1 MAENIETKVLSVDV
15 GGAITNIKEYKKHI
29 EELKGT
35 LLGLEKGT
43 EEYNKVQVQ
52 LREEQDKLKE
62 ALKDAGGLKE
72 YKEYIENLKGDLLN
86 VTKGTDEW
94 IKKSTELTEAQ
105 NVLNDLLKDS
115 GGLKEYKQYVD
126 NLKGSLLNLDKT
138 SEEYKQKSIELTEAQ
153 EHLNEVMAIGKN
165 NGEFLEGSYNYLSK
179 QMSDLKKEWKATGDE
194 AERAR
199 LGEQINSINNQ
210 LKDMDAS
217 VGVFSRNV
225 GNYSQAYE
233 EAFKT
238 VIGSLDDVDG
248 LLGEVA
254 GNVNSLFPLIK
265 QTTAAATAGLKG
277 IKKAIATTGIG
288 LLIVAVGEL
297 AAHFDD
303 VRRAVGVTDDKFQ
316 EFKSTVT
323 GVLKTIVAG
332 VAGVGNSILQF
343 LITPIKTFVE
353 VVKGAGTL
361 IKDVFTGKF
370 KKIKE
375 DAVSAGNAVTNAL
388 NNGIQFKANFN
399 KGKEFA
405 DNLIQNI
412 QDEVKAKQ
420 KSDSGK
426 VEVDINPILNRLEEF
441 GLGDID
447 MLKLQADRR
456 KEALTKQYQEE
467 KALLEKNHIDTS
479 TLTAEYTQN
488 MLKADDEYNAA
499 VLQKMQDADAEQIN
513 QLLATSLEEEEI
525 LQGLFDDE
533 TMMQEARNI
542 IAAALDEKR
551 KEQEKKDLEERKK
564 NIESFVSSTSDII
577 GMVADAWESSI
588 KSQVESG
595 KISEEEGKKQFERV
609 KALETAVAIINTLAA
624 GIEAFKGITKASGGW
639 ALAAAIAQMV
649 ATVGVGM
656 AQVAKIQSTQLGT
669 KSTQVTSVTTPN
681 LGSIVNEYQPQ
692 YVSNITNNTELDN
705 LANALQ
711 KNPIKAYVVESD
723 ITNAQGLTRQRE
735 DETSW

>member
-35 LLGLEKGT
+35 LLGLQKGT
-43 EEYNKVQVQ
+43 DEYNKVQVR

-86 VTKGTDEW
+86 ISKGTDEW

-105 NVLNDLLKDS
+105 NTLNDFLRDS
-115 GGLKEYKQYVD
+115 GGFKEYKQYVD

-138 SEEYKQKSIELTEAQ
+138 SEEYKQKSIELAEAQ

-179 QMSDLKKEWKATGDE
+179 QMSDLKKEWKATGDA

-332 VAGVGNSILQF
+332 VVGVGNSILQF
-343 LITPIKTFVE
+343 LITPIKTFIE

-361 IKDVFTGKF
+361 IKDVFTGNF

-388 NNGIQFKANFN
+388 NSGIKFKANFN

-405 DNLIQNI
+405 DNLIQDI
-412 QDEVKAKQ
+412 QDNLN
-420 KSDSGK
+420 KSDK
-426 VEVDINPILNRLEEF
+426 NPVTVTVQPKLKEVDTSNLNSGEDIN
-441 GLGDID
+441 
-447 MLKLQADRR
+447 LKLR
-456 KEALTKQYQEE
+456 QEE
-467 KALLEKNHIDTS
+467 EKQALKDQEKLNKEYIDIEKDLYS
-479 TLTAEYTQN
+479 ELNSNLDQ
-488 MLKADDEYNAA
+488 YN
-499 VLQKMQDADAEQIN
+499 KDYFEKFKEQ
-513 QLLATSLEEEEI
+513 QEEE
-525 LQGLFDDE
+525 
-533 TMMQEARNI
+533 ARV
-542 IAAALDEKR
+542 
-551 KEQEKKDLEERKK
+551 LEERRN
-564 NIESFVSSTSDII
+564 NIKSFVSSTSDII

-588 KSQVESG
+588 KSQIETG
-595 KISEEEGKKQFERV
+595 KISEEEGKKQFEQV

-624 GIEAFKGITKASGGW
+624 GVEAFKGITKASGGW

-649 ATVGVGM
+649 ATIGVGM

-681 LGSIVNEYQPQ
+681 LGSIINEYQPQ

>member
-15 GGAITNIKEYKKHI
+15 GGAITNIKEYKQHI
-29 EELKGT
+29 DSLKGT

-43 EEYNKVQVQ
+43 EQYNAV
-52 LREEQDKLKE
+52 
-62 ALKDAGGLKE
+62 A
-72 YKEYIENLKGDLLN
+72 
-86 VTKGTDEW
+86 
-94 IKKSTELTEAQ
+94 TEL
-105 NVLNDLLKDS
+105 V
-115 GGLKEYKQYVD
+115 KEQ
-126 NLKGSLLNLDKT
+126 
-138 SEEYKQKSIELTEAQ
+138 QKLTE
-153 EHLNEVMAIGKN
+153 VMDVAKGK
-165 NGEFLEGSYNYLSK
+165 GEAVEGSYDNLSK
-179 QMSDLKKEWKATGDE
+179 TMSELKKQFKATGDE
-194 AERAR
+194 AERAN
-199 LGEQINSINNQ
+199 LALKINDINNQ

-303 VRRAVGVTDDKFQ
+303 VRRAVGVTDEKFQ

-332 VAGVGNSILQF
+332 VVGVGNSILQF
-343 LITPIKTFVE
+343 LITPIKTFIE

-361 IKDVFTGKF
+361 IKDVFTGNF

-388 NNGIQFKANFN
+388 NSGIKFKANFN

-405 DNLIQNI
+405 DNLIQDI
-412 QDEVKAKQ
+412 QDNLN
-420 KSDSGK
+420 KSDK
-426 VEVDINPILNRLEEF
+426 NPVTVTVQPKLKEVDTSNLNSGE
-441 GLGDID
+441 DVN
-447 MLKLQADRR
+447 LKLR
-456 KEALTKQYQEE
+456 QEE
-467 KALLEKNHIDTS
+467 EKQALKDQERLNKEYIDIEKDLYSELNSNLD
-479 TLTAEYTQN
+479 Q
-488 MLKADDEYNAA
+488 YN
-499 VLQKMQDADAEQIN
+499 KDYFEKFKEQ
-513 QLLATSLEEEEI
+513 QEEE
-525 LQGLFDDE
+525 
-533 TMMQEARNI
+533 ARV
-542 IAAALDEKR
+542 
-551 KEQEKKDLEERKK
+551 LEERRN
-564 NIESFVSSTSDII
+564 NIKSFVSSTSDII

-588 KSQVESG
+588 KSQIETG
-595 KISEEEGKKQFERV
+595 KISEEEGKKQFEQV

-624 GIEAFKGITKASGGW
+624 GVEAFKGITKASGGW

-649 ATVGVGM
+649 ATIGVGM
-656 AQVAKIQSTQLGT
+656 AQVAKIQSTQLGP

>member
-15 GGAITNIKEYKKHI
+15 GGAITNIKEYKQHI
-29 EELKGT
+29 DGLKGT

-43 EEYNKVQVQ
+43 EEYNAVAKQ
-52 LREEQDKLKE
+52 LVKEQQK
-62 ALKDAGGLKE
+62 
-72 YKEYIENLKGDLLN
+72 
-86 VTKGTDEW
+86 
-94 IKKSTELTEAQ
+94 LTEVMDVA
-105 NVLNDLLKDS
+105 
-115 GGLKEYKQYVD
+115 
-126 NLKGSLLNLDKT
+126 KGKG
-138 SEEYKQKSIELTEAQ
+138 EA
-153 EHLNEVMAIGKN
+153 V
-165 NGEFLEGSYNYLSK
+165 EGSYDNLSK
-179 QMSDLKKEWKATGDE
+179 TMSELKKQFKATGDE
-194 AERAR
+194 AERTNLA
-199 LGEQINSINNQ
+199 LKINDINNQ

-238 VIGSLDDVDG
+238 VIGSLDNVDG

-303 VRRAVGVTDDKFQ
+303 VRKAVGITDEKFQ

-332 VAGVGNSILQF
+332 VVGVGNSILQF
-343 LITPIKTFVE
+343 LITPIKTFIE

-361 IKDVFTGKF
+361 IKDVFTGNF

-375 DAVSAGNAVTNAL
+375 DAVSAGKAVTNAL
-388 NNGIQFKANFN
+388 NNGVKFKANFN

-412 QDEVKAKQ
+412 QDNLN
-420 KSDSGK
+420 KSDK
-426 VEVDINPILNRLEEF
+426 NPVTVTVQPKLKEVDTSNLNYGE
-441 GLGDID
+441 DVN
-447 MLKLQADRR
+447 LKLRQKEEEQALKDQEKLN
-456 KEALTKQYQEE
+456 KEYLDIEKDLYSELNANLDQYNKDYFKKFKEQQEE
-467 KALLEKNHIDTS
+467 
-479 TLTAEYTQN
+479 
-488 MLKADDEYNAA
+488 
-499 VLQKMQDADAEQIN
+499 
-513 QLLATSLEEEEI
+513 
-525 LQGLFDDE
+525 
-533 TMMQEARNI
+533 EARV
-542 IAAALDEKR
+542 
-551 KEQEKKDLEERKK
+551 LEERRN
-564 NIESFVSSTSDII
+564 NIKSFVSSTSDII

-588 KSQVESG
+588 KSQVEAG
-595 KISEEEGKKQFERV
+595 KLSEEEGKKQFEQV

-624 GIEAFKGITKASGGW
+624 GVEAFKGITKASGGW

-649 ATVGVGM
+649 ATIGVGM

-669 KSTQVTSVTTPN
+669 KSTQITSVTTPN
-681 LGSIVNEYQPQ
+681 LGSIINEYQPQ

-723 ITNAQGLTRQRE
+723 ISNAQGLTKQRE

>member
-43 EEYNKVQVQ
+43 EQYNKVQVQ

-86 VTKGTDEW
+86 VSKGTDEW

-105 NVLNDLLKDS
+105 NILNDLLKDS
-115 GGLKEYKQYVD
+115 GGFKEYKQYVD

-179 QMSDLKKEWKATGDE
+179 QMSDLKKEWKATGDA

-225 GNYSQAYE
+225 GNYSAAYE

-303 VRRAVGVTDDKFQ
+303 VRRAVGITDDKFQ
-316 EFKSTVT
+316 ELKSTVT
-323 GVLKTIVAG
+323 GVFKTIVAG
-332 VAGVGNSILQF
+332 AVGVGNSVFQF
-343 LITPIKTFVE
+343 LITPFKTFIE
-353 VVKGAGTL
+353 VVEGAGTL
-361 IKDVFTGKF
+361 LKDIFTGRF

-375 DAVSAGNAVTNAL
+375 DAVDAVNAVKTAL
-388 NNGIQFKANFN
+388 NNGLDFKANFN

-412 QDEVKAKQ
+412 QDNVN
-420 KSDSGK
+420 KSDK
-426 VEVDINPILNRLEEF
+426 NPVTVTVQPKLKEVDTSNLNSDEDIN
-441 GLGDID
+441 
-447 MLKLQADRR
+447 LKLRQKEEEQALKDQERIN
-456 KEALTKQYQEE
+456 KEYLDIEKDLYSELNANLDQYNKDYFKKFTEQQEE
-467 KALLEKNHIDTS
+467 
-479 TLTAEYTQN
+479 
-488 MLKADDEYNAA
+488 
-499 VLQKMQDADAEQIN
+499 
-513 QLLATSLEEEEI
+513 
-525 LQGLFDDE
+525 
-533 TMMQEARNI
+533 EARV
-542 IAAALDEKR
+542 
-551 KEQEKKDLEERKK
+551 LEERKN
-564 NIESFVSSTSDII
+564 NIQSFVSSTSDII

-588 KSQVESG
+588 KSQIETG

-624 GIEAFKGITKASGGW
+624 GIEAFKGTIGKTGW
-639 ALAAAIAQMV
+639 GLAAAIAQMV

-669 KSTQVTSVTTPN
+669 KATQVTSVTTPN

-711 KNPIKAYVVESD
+711 KNPIKAFVVESD
-723 ITNAQGLTRQRE
+723 ISNAQGLTRQRE

>member
-15 GGAITNIKEYKKHI
+15 GGAITNIKEYKQHI
-29 EELKGT
+29 DSLKGT

-43 EEYNKVQVQ
+43 EQYNAV
-52 LREEQDKLKE
+52 
-62 ALKDAGGLKE
+62 A
-72 YKEYIENLKGDLLN
+72 
-86 VTKGTDEW
+86 
-94 IKKSTELTEAQ
+94 TEL
-105 NVLNDLLKDS
+105 V
-115 GGLKEYKQYVD
+115 KEQ
-126 NLKGSLLNLDKT
+126 
-138 SEEYKQKSIELTEAQ
+138 QKLTE
-153 EHLNEVMAIGKN
+153 VMDVAKGK
-165 NGEFLEGSYNYLSK
+165 GEAVEGSYDNLSK
-179 QMSDLKKEWKATGDE
+179 TMSELKKQFKATGDE
-194 AERAR
+194 AERAN
-199 LGEQINSINNQ
+199 LALKINDINNQ

-238 VIGSLDDVDG
+238 VIGSLDNVDG

-303 VRRAVGVTDDKFQ
+303 VRRAVGVTDEKFQ

-332 VAGVGNSILQF
+332 VVGVGNSILQF
-343 LITPIKTFVE
+343 LITPIKTFIE

-361 IKDVFTGKF
+361 IKDVFTGNF

-388 NNGIQFKANFN
+388 NSGIKFKANFN

-405 DNLIQNI
+405 DNLIQDI
-412 QDEVKAKQ
+412 QDNLN
-420 KSDSGK
+420 KSDK
-426 VEVDINPILNRLEEF
+426 NPVTVTVQPKLKEVDTSNLNSGEDIN
-441 GLGDID
+441 
-447 MLKLQADRR
+447 LKLR
-456 KEALTKQYQEE
+456 QEE
-467 KALLEKNHIDTS
+467 EKQALKDQEKLNKEYIDIEKDLYS
-479 TLTAEYTQN
+479 ELNSNLDQ
-488 MLKADDEYNAA
+488 YN
-499 VLQKMQDADAEQIN
+499 KDYFEKFKEQ
-513 QLLATSLEEEEI
+513 QEEE
-525 LQGLFDDE
+525 
-533 TMMQEARNI
+533 ARV
-542 IAAALDEKR
+542 
-551 KEQEKKDLEERKK
+551 LEERRN
-564 NIESFVSSTSDII
+564 NIKSFVSSTSDII

-588 KSQVESG
+588 KSQIETG
-595 KISEEEGKKQFERV
+595 KISEEEGKKQFEQV

-624 GIEAFKGITKASGGW
+624 GVEAFKGITKASGGW

-649 ATVGVGM
+649 ATIGVGM

>member
-1 MAENIETKVLSVDV
+1 M
-15 GGAITNIKEYKKHI
+15 
-29 EELKGT
+29 
-35 LLGLEKGT
+35 GLEKGT
-43 EEYNKVQVQ
+43 EQYNAV
-52 LREEQDKLKE
+52 
-62 ALKDAGGLKE
+62 A
-72 YKEYIENLKGDLLN
+72 
-86 VTKGTDEW
+86 
-94 IKKSTELTEAQ
+94 TEL
-105 NVLNDLLKDS
+105 V
-115 GGLKEYKQYVD
+115 KEQ
-126 NLKGSLLNLDKT
+126 
-138 SEEYKQKSIELTEAQ
+138 QKLTE
-153 EHLNEVMAIGKN
+153 VMDVAKGK
-165 NGEFLEGSYNYLSK
+165 GEAVEGSYDNLSK
-179 QMSDLKKEWKATGDE
+179 TMSELKKQFKATGDE
-194 AERAR
+194 AERAN
-199 LGEQINSINNQ
+199 LALKINDINNQ

-238 VIGSLDDVDG
+238 VIGSLDNVDG

-332 VAGVGNSILQF
+332 VVGVGNSILQF
-343 LITPIKTFVE
+343 LITPIKTFIE

-361 IKDVFTGKF
+361 IKDVFTGNF

-388 NNGIQFKANFN
+388 NSGIKFKANFN

-405 DNLIQNI
+405 DNLIQDI
-412 QDEVKAKQ
+412 QDNLN
-420 KSDSGK
+420 KSDK
-426 VEVDINPILNRLEEF
+426 NPVTVTVQPKLKEVDTSNLNSGEDIN
-441 GLGDID
+441 
-447 MLKLQADRR
+447 LKLR
-456 KEALTKQYQEE
+456 QEE
-467 KALLEKNHIDTS
+467 EKQALKDQEKLNKEYIDIEKDLYS
-479 TLTAEYTQN
+479 ELNSNLDQ
-488 MLKADDEYNAA
+488 YN
-499 VLQKMQDADAEQIN
+499 KDYFEKFKEQ
-513 QLLATSLEEEEI
+513 QEEE
-525 LQGLFDDE
+525 
-533 TMMQEARNI
+533 ARV
-542 IAAALDEKR
+542 
-551 KEQEKKDLEERKK
+551 LEERRN
-564 NIESFVSSTSDII
+564 NIKSFVSSTSDII

-588 KSQVESG
+588 KSQIETG
-595 KISEEEGKKQFERV
+595 KISEEEGKKQFEQV

-624 GIEAFKGITKASGGW
+624 GVEAFKGITKASGGW

-649 ATVGVGM
+649 ATIGVGM

-681 LGSIVNEYQPQ
+681 LGSIINEYQPQ

>member
-15 GGAITNIKEYKKHI
+15 GGAITNIKEYKQHI
-29 EELKGT
+29 DSLKGT

-43 EEYNKVQVQ
+43 EQYNAV
-52 LREEQDKLKE
+52 
-62 ALKDAGGLKE
+62 A
-72 YKEYIENLKGDLLN
+72 
-86 VTKGTDEW
+86 
-94 IKKSTELTEAQ
+94 TEL
-105 NVLNDLLKDS
+105 V
-115 GGLKEYKQYVD
+115 KEQ
-126 NLKGSLLNLDKT
+126 
-138 SEEYKQKSIELTEAQ
+138 QKLA
-153 EHLNEVMAIGKN
+153 EVMDVAKGK
-165 NGEFLEGSYNYLSK
+165 GEAVEGSYDNLSK
-179 QMSDLKKEWKATGDE
+179 TMSELKKQFKATGDE
-194 AERAR
+194 AERAN
-199 LGEQINSINNQ
+199 LALKINDINNQ

-238 VIGSLDDVDG
+238 VIGSLDNVDG

-303 VRRAVGVTDDKFQ
+303 VRRAVGVTDEKFQ

-332 VAGVGNSILQF
+332 VVGVGNSILQF
-343 LITPIKTFVE
+343 LITPIKTFIE
-353 VVKGAGTL
+353 AVKGAGTL
-361 IKDVFTGKF
+361 IKDVFTGNF

-375 DAVSAGNAVTNAL
+375 DAVSAGKAVTDAL
-388 NNGIQFKANFN
+388 NSGIEFKANFN

-405 DNLIQNI
+405 DNLIQDI
-412 QDEVKAKQ
+412 QDNLN
-420 KSDSGK
+420 KSDK
-426 VEVDINPILNRLEEF
+426 NTVTVTVQ
-441 GLGDID
+441 
-447 MLKLQADRR
+447 LKLKAVDTSNLNSDEEDVNLKLR
-456 KEALTKQYQEE
+456 QEE
-467 KALLEKNHIDTS
+467 EKQALKDQERINKEYIDIEKDLYSELNAILDQYNK
-479 TLTAEYTQN
+479 EYF
-488 MLKADDEYNAA
+488 KKFE
-499 VLQKMQDADAEQIN
+499 EQ
-513 QLLATSLEEEEI
+513 QEEE
-525 LQGLFDDE
+525 
-533 TMMQEARNI
+533 ARI
-542 IAAALDEKR
+542 
-551 KEQEKKDLEERKK
+551 LEERKI
-564 NIESFVSSTSDII
+564 NIKSFVSSTSDII

-588 KSQVESG
+588 KSQIETG

-624 GIEAFKGITKASGGW
+624 GIEAFKGITKATSGWG
-639 ALAAAIAQMV
+639 LAAAIAQMV
-649 ATVGVGM
+649 ATVTVGM

-669 KSTQVTSVTTPN
+669 KSTQITSVTTPN

-692 YVSNITNNTELDN
+692 YVSNITNTTELDN

-723 ITNAQGLTRQRE
+723 ISNAQGLTRQRE
-735 DETSW
+735 NETSW

>member
-43 EEYNKVQVQ
+43 EQYNKVQVQ

-86 VTKGTDEW
+86 VSKGTDEW
-94 IKKSTELTEAQ
+94 IKKSAELTEAQ
-105 NVLNDLLKDS
+105 NALNDILRDS

-165 NGEFLEGSYNYLSK
+165 NGELLEGSYDYLSK

-238 VIGSLDDVDG
+238 VIGGLDDVDG

-265 QTTAAATAGLKG
+265 QTTTAATAGLKG

-303 VRRAVGVTDDKFQ
+303 VRRAVGVTDEKFQ

-332 VAGVGNSILQF
+332 VVGVGNSILQF
-343 LITPIKTFVE
+343 LITPIKTFIE

-361 IKDVFTGKF
+361 IKDVFTGNF

-375 DAVSAGNAVTNAL
+375 DAVSAGKAVTDAL
-388 NNGIQFKANFN
+388 NSGIEFKANFN

-405 DNLIQNI
+405 DNLIQDI
-412 QDEVKAKQ
+412 QDNLN
-420 KSDSGK
+420 KSEK
-426 VEVDINPILNRLEEF
+426 NPVTVTVQPKLKEVDTSNLNSGEEDIN
-441 GLGDID
+441 
-447 MLKLQADRR
+447 LKLR
-456 KEALTKQYQEE
+456 QEE
-467 KALLEKNHIDTS
+467 EKQALKDQEKINK
-479 TLTAEYTQN
+479 EYLDIEKDLYSELNANLDQ
-488 MLKADDEYNAA
+488 YN
-499 VLQKMQDADAEQIN
+499 KDYFKKFTEQ
-513 QLLATSLEEEEI
+513 QEEE
-525 LQGLFDDE
+525 
-533 TMMQEARNI
+533 ARV
-542 IAAALDEKR
+542 
-551 KEQEKKDLEERKK
+551 LEERKN
-564 NIESFVSSTSDII
+564 NIKSFVSSTSDII

-588 KSQVESG
+588 KSQIETG
-595 KISEEEGKKQFERV
+595 KISEEEGKKQFEQV

-624 GIEAFKGITKASGGW
+624 GIEAFKGTIGKTGW
-639 ALAAAIAQMV
+639 GLAAAIAQMV

-723 ITNAQGLTRQRE
+723 ISNAQGLTRQRE

>member
-43 EEYNKVQVQ
+43 EQYNKVQVQ

-86 VTKGTDEW
+86 VSKGTDEW

-105 NVLNDLLKDS
+105 NTLNDILKDS

-126 NLKGSLLNLDKT
+126 NLKGSLLNLDKS

-165 NGEFLEGSYNYLSK
+165 NGEFLEGSYDYLSK
-179 QMSDLKKEWKATGDE
+179 QMSELKKEWKATGDA

-199 LGEQINSINNQ
+199 LGEQINSINDQ

-225 GNYSQAYE
+225 GNYSAAYE

-303 VRRAVGVTDDKFQ
+303 VRRAVGITDEKFQ
-316 EFKSTVT
+316 ELKSTVT
-323 GVLKTIVAG
+323 GVFKTIVAG
-332 VAGVGNSILQF
+332 AVGVGNSVFQF
-343 LITPIKTFVE
+343 LITPFKTFIE
-353 VVKGAGTL
+353 VVEGAGTL
-361 IKDVFTGKF
+361 LKDIFTGRF

-375 DAVSAGNAVTNAL
+375 DAVDAVNAVKTAL
-388 NNGIQFKANFN
+388 NNGLDFKANFN

-412 QDEVKAKQ
+412 QDNLN
-420 KSDSGK
+420 KSDK
-426 VEVDINPILNRLEEF
+426 NPVTVTVQPKLKEVDTSNLNSDE
-441 GLGDID
+441 DVN
-447 MLKLQADRR
+447 LKLRQKEEEQALKDQERIN
-456 KEALTKQYQEE
+456 KEYLDIEKDLYSELNANLDQYNKDYFKKFEEQQEE
-467 KALLEKNHIDTS
+467 
-479 TLTAEYTQN
+479 
-488 MLKADDEYNAA
+488 
-499 VLQKMQDADAEQIN
+499 
-513 QLLATSLEEEEI
+513 
-525 LQGLFDDE
+525 
-533 TMMQEARNI
+533 EARV
-542 IAAALDEKR
+542 
-551 KEQEKKDLEERKK
+551 LEERKN
-564 NIESFVSSTSDII
+564 NIQSFVSSTSDII
-577 GMVADAWESSI
+577 GMVADAWESNI

-595 KISEEEGKKQFERV
+595 KLSEEEGKKQFERV

-624 GIEAFKGITKASGGW
+624 GIEAFKGITKATSGW

-649 ATVGVGM
+649 ATVTVGM

-723 ITNAQGLTRQRE
+723 ISNAQGLTRQRE

>member
-15 GGAITNIKEYKKHI
+15 GGAITNIKEYKQHI
-29 EELKGT
+29 DSLKGT

-43 EEYNKVQVQ
+43 EQYNAV
-52 LREEQDKLKE
+52 
-62 ALKDAGGLKE
+62 A
-72 YKEYIENLKGDLLN
+72 
-86 VTKGTDEW
+86 
-94 IKKSTELTEAQ
+94 TEL
-105 NVLNDLLKDS
+105 V
-115 GGLKEYKQYVD
+115 KEQ
-126 NLKGSLLNLDKT
+126 
-138 SEEYKQKSIELTEAQ
+138 QKLTE
-153 EHLNEVMAIGKN
+153 VMDVAKGK
-165 NGEFLEGSYNYLSK
+165 GEAVEGSYDNLSK
-179 QMSDLKKEWKATGDE
+179 TMSELKKQFKATGDE
-194 AERAR
+194 AERAN
-199 LGEQINSINNQ
+199 LALKINDINNQ

-332 VAGVGNSILQF
+332 VVGVGNSILQF
-343 LITPIKTFVE
+343 LITPIKTFIE

-361 IKDVFTGKF
+361 IKDVFTGNF

-388 NNGIQFKANFN
+388 NSGIKFKANFN

-405 DNLIQNI
+405 DNLIQDI
-412 QDEVKAKQ
+412 QDNLN
-420 KSDSGK
+420 KSDKNPVTVTVQPKLKEADTSNLNSG
-426 VEVDINPILNRLEEF
+426 EDIN
-441 GLGDID
+441 
-447 MLKLQADRR
+447 LKLR
-456 KEALTKQYQEE
+456 QEE
-467 KALLEKNHIDTS
+467 EKQALKDQEKLNKEYIDIEKDLYS
-479 TLTAEYTQN
+479 ELNSNLDQ
-488 MLKADDEYNAA
+488 YN
-499 VLQKMQDADAEQIN
+499 KDYFEKFKEQ
-513 QLLATSLEEEEI
+513 QEEE
-525 LQGLFDDE
+525 
-533 TMMQEARNI
+533 ARV
-542 IAAALDEKR
+542 
-551 KEQEKKDLEERKK
+551 LEERRN
-564 NIESFVSSTSDII
+564 NIKSFVSSTSDII

-588 KSQVESG
+588 KSQIETG
-595 KISEEEGKKQFERV
+595 KISEEEGKKQFEQV

-624 GIEAFKGITKASGGW
+624 GVEAFKGITKASGGW

-649 ATVGVGM
+649 ATIGVGM

>member
-35 LLGLEKGT
+35 LLGLQKGT

-86 VTKGTDEW
+86 VSKGTDEW
-94 IKKSTELTEAQ
+94 IKKSAELTEAQ
-105 NVLNDLLKDS
+105 NTLNDILRDS
-115 GGLKEYKQYVD
+115 GGLTEYKQYVD
-126 NLKGSLLNLDKT
+126 SLKGSLLNLDKT

-165 NGEFLEGSYNYLSK
+165 NGELLEGSYNYLSK

-233 EAFKT
+233 EAFKA
-238 VIGSLDDVDG
+238 VIGGLDDVDG

-303 VRRAVGVTDDKFQ
+303 VRRAVGITDEKFQ

-332 VAGVGNSILQF
+332 VVGVGNSILQF
-343 LITPIKTFVE
+343 LITPIKTFIE

-361 IKDVFTGKF
+361 IKDVFTGNF

-375 DAVSAGNAVTNAL
+375 DAVSAGNAVTDAL
-388 NNGIQFKANFN
+388 NNGIKLKANFN

-412 QDEVKAKQ
+412 QDNLN
-420 KSDSGK
+420 KSDK
-426 VEVDINPILNRLEEF
+426 NPVTVTVQPKLKEVDTSNLNSGEEDIN
-441 GLGDID
+441 
-447 MLKLQADRR
+447 LKLR
-456 KEALTKQYQEE
+456 QEE
-467 KALLEKNHIDTS
+467 EKQALKDQEKINK
-479 TLTAEYTQN
+479 EYLDIEKDLYSELNANLDQ
-488 MLKADDEYNAA
+488 YN
-499 VLQKMQDADAEQIN
+499 KDYFKKFTEQ
-513 QLLATSLEEEEI
+513 QEEE
-525 LQGLFDDE
+525 
-533 TMMQEARNI
+533 ARV
-542 IAAALDEKR
+542 
-551 KEQEKKDLEERKK
+551 LEERKN
-564 NIESFVSSTSDII
+564 NIKSFVSSTSDII

-588 KSQVESG
+588 KSQIETG
-595 KISEEEGKKQFERV
+595 KISEEEGKKQFEQV

-624 GIEAFKGITKASGGW
+624 GVEAFKGITKATGGW

-649 ATVGVGM
+649 ATVTVGM

-669 KSTQVTSVTTPN
+669 KATQVTSVTTPN

-723 ITNAQGLTRQRE
+723 ISNAQGLTRQRE

>member
-86 VTKGTDEW
+86 VSKGTDEW

-105 NVLNDLLKDS
+105 NALNDILRDS

-165 NGEFLEGSYNYLSK
+165 NGELLEGSYNYLSK

-233 EAFKT
+233 EAFKA
-238 VIGSLDDVDG
+238 VIGGLDDVDG

-303 VRRAVGVTDDKFQ
+303 VRRAIGVTDEKFQ

-332 VAGVGNSILQF
+332 VVGVGNSILQF
-343 LITPIKTFVE
+343 LITPIKTFIE

-361 IKDVFTGKF
+361 IKDVFTGNF

-375 DAVSAGNAVTNAL
+375 DAVIAGNAVTDAL
-388 NNGIQFKANFN
+388 NNGIKLKANFN

-412 QDEVKAKQ
+412 QDNIN
-420 KSDSGK
+420 KSEK
-426 VEVDINPILNRLEEF
+426 NPVTVTVQPKLKEVDTSNLNSGEEDIN
-441 GLGDID
+441 
-447 MLKLQADRR
+447 LKLRQKEEEQALKDQERIN
-456 KEALTKQYQEE
+456 KEYLDIEKDLYSELNANLDQYNKDYFKKFTEQQEE
-467 KALLEKNHIDTS
+467 
-479 TLTAEYTQN
+479 
-488 MLKADDEYNAA
+488 
-499 VLQKMQDADAEQIN
+499 
-513 QLLATSLEEEEI
+513 
-525 LQGLFDDE
+525 
-533 TMMQEARNI
+533 EARV
-542 IAAALDEKR
+542 
-551 KEQEKKDLEERKK
+551 LEERKN
-564 NIESFVSSTSDII
+564 NIKSFVSSTSDII

-588 KSQVESG
+588 KSQIETG
-595 KISEEEGKKQFERV
+595 KISEEEGKKQFEQV

-624 GIEAFKGITKASGGW
+624 GVEAFKGITKATSGWG
-639 ALAAAIAQMV
+639 LAAAIAQMV
-649 ATVGVGM
+649 ATVTVGM

-711 KNPIKAYVVESD
+711 KNSIKAFVVESD

>member
-15 GGAITNIKEYKKHI
+15 GGAITNIKEYKQHI
-29 EELKGT
+29 DSLKGT

-43 EEYNKVQVQ
+43 EQYNAV
-52 LREEQDKLKE
+52 
-62 ALKDAGGLKE
+62 A
-72 YKEYIENLKGDLLN
+72 
-86 VTKGTDEW
+86 
-94 IKKSTELTEAQ
+94 TEL
-105 NVLNDLLKDS
+105 V
-115 GGLKEYKQYVD
+115 KEQ
-126 NLKGSLLNLDKT
+126 
-138 SEEYKQKSIELTEAQ
+138 QKLTE
-153 EHLNEVMAIGKN
+153 VMDVAKGK
-165 NGEFLEGSYNYLSK
+165 GEAVEGSYDNLSK
-179 QMSDLKKEWKATGDE
+179 TMSELKKQFKATGDE
-194 AERAR
+194 AERAN
-199 LGEQINSINNQ
+199 LALKINDINNQ

-238 VIGSLDDVDG
+238 VIGSLDNVDG

-303 VRRAVGVTDDKFQ
+303 VRRAVGVTDEKFQ

-332 VAGVGNSILQF
+332 FVGVGNSILQF
-343 LITPIKTFVE
+343 LITPIKTFIE

-361 IKDVFTGKF
+361 IKDVFTGNF

-375 DAVSAGNAVTNAL
+375 DAVSAGKAVTDAL
-388 NNGIQFKANFN
+388 NSGIEFKANFN

-405 DNLIQNI
+405 DNLIQDI
-412 QDEVKAKQ
+412 QDNLN
-420 KSDSGK
+420 KSDK
-426 VEVDINPILNRLEEF
+426 NTVTVTVQ
-441 GLGDID
+441 
-447 MLKLQADRR
+447 LKLKAVDTSNLNSDEEDVNLKLR
-456 KEALTKQYQEE
+456 QEE
-467 KALLEKNHIDTS
+467 EKQALKDQEKINK
-479 TLTAEYTQN
+479 EYLDIEKDLYSELNAILDQ
-488 MLKADDEYNAA
+488 YN
-499 VLQKMQDADAEQIN
+499 KDYIKKFNEQ
-513 QLLATSLEEEEI
+513 QEEE
-525 LQGLFDDE
+525 
-533 TMMQEARNI
+533 ARI
-542 IAAALDEKR
+542 
-551 KEQEKKDLEERKK
+551 LEERKI
-564 NIESFVSSTSDII
+564 NIKSFVSSTSDII

-588 KSQVESG
+588 KSQIETG
-595 KISEEEGKKQFERV
+595 KISEEEGKKQFEQV
-609 KALETAVAIINTLAA
+609 KALQTSVAIINTLSAGVAALDKTLQAGTPWGVAA
-624 GIEAFKGITKASGGW
+624 G
-639 ALAAAIAQMV
+639 IAQMV
-649 ATVGVGM
+649 AVIGTGM
-656 AQVAKIQSTQLGT
+656 AQVAKIQSTTLGT
-669 KSTQVTSVTTPN
+669 RSSQVTSVTTPN

-692 YVSNITNNTELDN
+692 YVSNITNTTELDN

-723 ITNAQGLTRQRE
+723 ISNAQGLARQRE

>member
-35 LLGLEKGT
+35 LLGLQKGT
-43 EEYNKVQVQ
+43 DEYNKVQVR

-86 VTKGTDEW
+86 ISKGTDEW

-105 NVLNDLLKDS
+105 NTLNDFLRDS
-115 GGLKEYKQYVD
+115 GGFKEYKQYVD

-138 SEEYKQKSIELTEAQ
+138 SEEYKQKSIELAEAQ

-179 QMSDLKKEWKATGDE
+179 QMSDLKKEWKATGDA

-303 VRRAVGVTDDKFQ
+303 VRRAVGVTDEKFQ

-332 VAGVGNSILQF
+332 VVGVGNSILQF
-343 LITPIKTFVE
+343 LITPIKTFIE

-361 IKDVFTGKF
+361 IKDVFTGNF

-388 NNGIQFKANFN
+388 NSGIKFKANFN

-405 DNLIQNI
+405 DNLIQDI
-412 QDEVKAKQ
+412 QDNLN
-420 KSDSGK
+420 KSDK
-426 VEVDINPILNRLEEF
+426 NPVTVTVQPKLKEVDTSNLNSGEDIN
-441 GLGDID
+441 
-447 MLKLQADRR
+447 LKLR
-456 KEALTKQYQEE
+456 QEE
-467 KALLEKNHIDTS
+467 EKQALKDQEKLNKEYIDIEKDLYS
-479 TLTAEYTQN
+479 ELNSNLDQ
-488 MLKADDEYNAA
+488 YN
-499 VLQKMQDADAEQIN
+499 KDYFEKFKEQ
-513 QLLATSLEEEEI
+513 QEEE
-525 LQGLFDDE
+525 
-533 TMMQEARNI
+533 ARV
-542 IAAALDEKR
+542 
-551 KEQEKKDLEERKK
+551 LEERRN
-564 NIESFVSSTSDII
+564 NIKSFVSSTSDII

-588 KSQVESG
+588 KSQIETG
-595 KISEEEGKKQFERV
+595 KISEEEGKKQFEQV

-624 GIEAFKGITKASGGW
+624 GVEAFKGITKASGGW

-649 ATVGVGM
+649 ATIGVGM

-669 KSTQVTSVTTPN
+669 KATQVTSVTTPN
-681 LGSIVNEYQPQ
+681 LGSIINEYQPQ

>member
-43 EEYNKVQVQ
+43 EQYNKVQVQ

-86 VTKGTDEW
+86 VSKGTDEW

-105 NVLNDLLKDS
+105 NTLNDILRDS

-179 QMSDLKKEWKATGDE
+179 QMSDLKKEWKATGDA

-225 GNYSQAYE
+225 GNYSAAYE

-303 VRRAVGVTDDKFQ
+303 VRRAVGVTDEKFQ

-332 VAGVGNSILQF
+332 AVGVGNSVFQF
-343 LITPIKTFVE
+343 LITPFKTFIE
-353 VVKGAGTL
+353 VVEGAGTL
-361 IKDVFTGKF
+361 LKDIFTGRF

-375 DAVSAGNAVTNAL
+375 DAVDAVNAVKTAL
-388 NNGIQFKANFN
+388 NNGIEFKANFN

-405 DNLIQNI
+405 DNLIQDI
-412 QDEVKAKQ
+412 QDNLN
-420 KSDSGK
+420 KSDK
-426 VEVDINPILNRLEEF
+426 NPVTVTVQPKLKEVDTSNLNSNEE
-441 GLGDID
+441 DVN
-447 MLKLQADRR
+447 LKLRQKEEEQALKDQERIN
-456 KEALTKQYQEE
+456 KEYIDIEKDLYSELNANLDQYNKDYFKKFTEQQEE
-467 KALLEKNHIDTS
+467 
-479 TLTAEYTQN
+479 
-488 MLKADDEYNAA
+488 
-499 VLQKMQDADAEQIN
+499 
-513 QLLATSLEEEEI
+513 
-525 LQGLFDDE
+525 
-533 TMMQEARNI
+533 EARV
-542 IAAALDEKR
+542 
-551 KEQEKKDLEERKK
+551 LEERKN
-564 NIESFVSSTSDII
+564 NIKSFVSSTSDII

-588 KSQVESG
+588 KSQIETG
-595 KISEEEGKKQFERV
+595 KLSEEEGKKQFEQV
-609 KALETAVAIINTLAA
+609 KTLETAVAIINTLAA
-624 GIEAFKGITKASGGW
+624 GIEAFKGTIGKTGW
-639 ALAAAIAQMV
+639 GLAAAIAQMV
-649 ATVGVGM
+649 ATIGVGM

-669 KSTQVTSVTTPN
+669 KATQVTSVTTPN

-723 ITNAQGLTRQRE
+723 ISNAQGLTRQRE

>member
-15 GGAITNIKEYKKHI
+15 GGAITNIKEYKQHI
-29 EELKGT
+29 DSLKGT

-43 EEYNKVQVQ
+43 EQYNAV
-52 LREEQDKLKE
+52 
-62 ALKDAGGLKE
+62 A
-72 YKEYIENLKGDLLN
+72 
-86 VTKGTDEW
+86 
-94 IKKSTELTEAQ
+94 TEL
-105 NVLNDLLKDS
+105 V
-115 GGLKEYKQYVD
+115 KEQ
-126 NLKGSLLNLDKT
+126 
-138 SEEYKQKSIELTEAQ
+138 QKLTE
-153 EHLNEVMAIGKN
+153 VMDVAKGK
-165 NGEFLEGSYNYLSK
+165 GEAVEGSYDNLSK
-179 QMSDLKKEWKATGDE
+179 TMSELKKQFKATGDE
-194 AERAR
+194 AERAN
-199 LGEQINSINNQ
+199 LALKINDINNQ

-303 VRRAVGVTDDKFQ
+303 VRRAVGVTDEKFQ

-332 VAGVGNSILQF
+332 VVGVGNSILQF
-343 LITPIKTFVE
+343 LITPIKTFIE

-361 IKDVFTGKF
+361 IKDVFTGNF

-388 NNGIQFKANFN
+388 NSSIKFKANFN

-412 QDEVKAKQ
+412 QDNLN
-420 KSDSGK
+420 KSDK
-426 VEVDINPILNRLEEF
+426 NPVTVTVQPKLKEVDTSNLNSGE
-441 GLGDID
+441 DVN
-447 MLKLQADRR
+447 LKLR
-456 KEALTKQYQEE
+456 QEE
-467 KALLEKNHIDTS
+467 EKQALKDQEKLNKEYIDIEKDLYSELNSNLDQFNKDYFKKFT
-479 TLTAEYTQN
+479 
-488 MLKADDEYNAA
+488 
-499 VLQKMQDADAEQIN
+499 EQ
-513 QLLATSLEEEEI
+513 QEEE
-525 LQGLFDDE
+525 
-533 TMMQEARNI
+533 ARV
-542 IAAALDEKR
+542 
-551 KEQEKKDLEERKK
+551 LEERRN
-564 NIESFVSSTSDII
+564 NIKSFVSSTSDII

-588 KSQVESG
+588 KSQIETG
-595 KISEEEGKKQFERV
+595 KLSEEEGKKQFEQV

-624 GIEAFKGITKASGGW
+624 GVEAFKGVTKATGGW
-639 ALAAAIAQMV
+639 AMAAAIAQMV

-723 ITNAQGLTRQRE
+723 ISNAQGLARQRE

>member
-35 LLGLEKGT
+35 LLGLQKGT
-43 EEYNKVQVQ
+43 DEYNKVQVR

-86 VTKGTDEW
+86 ISKGTDEW

-105 NVLNDLLKDS
+105 NTLNDFLRDS
-115 GGLKEYKQYVD
+115 GGFKEYKQYVD

-138 SEEYKQKSIELTEAQ
+138 SEEYKQKSIELAEAQ

-179 QMSDLKKEWKATGDE
+179 QMSDLKKEWKATGDA

-332 VAGVGNSILQF
+332 VVGVGNSILQF
-343 LITPIKTFVE
+343 LITPIKTFIE

-361 IKDVFTGKF
+361 IKDVFTGNF

-388 NNGIQFKANFN
+388 NSGIKFKANFN

-405 DNLIQNI
+405 DNLIQDI
-412 QDEVKAKQ
+412 QDNLN
-420 KSDSGK
+420 KSDK
-426 VEVDINPILNRLEEF
+426 NPVTVTVQPKLKEVDTSNLNSGEDIN
-441 GLGDID
+441 
-447 MLKLQADRR
+447 LKLR
-456 KEALTKQYQEE
+456 QEE
-467 KALLEKNHIDTS
+467 EKQALKDQERINKEYIDIEKDLYSELNSNLD
-479 TLTAEYTQN
+479 Q
-488 MLKADDEYNAA
+488 YN
-499 VLQKMQDADAEQIN
+499 KDYFEKFKEQ
-513 QLLATSLEEEEI
+513 QEEE
-525 LQGLFDDE
+525 
-533 TMMQEARNI
+533 ARV
-542 IAAALDEKR
+542 
-551 KEQEKKDLEERKK
+551 LEERRN
-564 NIESFVSSTSDII
+564 NIKSFVSSTSDII

-588 KSQVESG
+588 KSQIETG
-595 KISEEEGKKQFERV
+595 KISEEEGKKQFEQV

-624 GIEAFKGITKASGGW
+624 GVEAFKGITKASGGW

-649 ATVGVGM
+649 ATIGVGM

>member
-86 VTKGTDEW
+86 VSKGTDEW

-105 NVLNDLLKDS
+105 NELNDILRDS

-179 QMSDLKKEWKATGDE
+179 QMSDLKKEWKATGDV

-199 LGEQINSINNQ
+199 LGEQINSINDQ

-225 GNYSQAYE
+225 GNYSAAYE

-303 VRRAVGVTDDKFQ
+303 VRRAVGITDEKFQ
-316 EFKSTVT
+316 ELKSTVT
-323 GVLKTIVAG
+323 GVFKTIVAG
-332 VAGVGNSILQF
+332 AVGVGNSVFQF
-343 LITPIKTFVE
+343 LITPFKTFIE
-353 VVKGAGTL
+353 VVEGAGTL
-361 IKDVFTGKF
+361 LKDIFTGRF

-375 DAVSAGNAVTNAL
+375 DAVDAVNAVKTAL
-388 NNGIQFKANFN
+388 NNGLDFKANFN

-412 QDEVKAKQ
+412 QDNIN
-420 KSDSGK
+420 KSDKNPVTVTVQPKLKAVDTSNLNSGED
-426 VEVDINPILNRLEEF
+426 VN
-441 GLGDID
+441 
-447 MLKLQADRR
+447 LKLRQKEEEQALKDQERIN
-456 KEALTKQYQEE
+456 KEYLDIEKDLYSELNANIDQYNKDYFKKFTEQQEE
-467 KALLEKNHIDTS
+467 
-479 TLTAEYTQN
+479 
-488 MLKADDEYNAA
+488 
-499 VLQKMQDADAEQIN
+499 
-513 QLLATSLEEEEI
+513 
-525 LQGLFDDE
+525 
-533 TMMQEARNI
+533 EARV
-542 IAAALDEKR
+542 
-551 KEQEKKDLEERKK
+551 LEERKN
-564 NIESFVSSTSDII
+564 NIQSFVSSTSDII

-588 KSQVESG
+588 KSQIETG

-624 GIEAFKGITKASGGW
+624 GVEAFKGITKASGGW

-669 KSTQVTSVTTPN
+669 KATQVTSVTTPN

>member
-15 GGAITNIKEYKKHI
+15 GGAITNIKEYKQHI
-29 EELKGT
+29 DSLKGT

-43 EEYNKVQVQ
+43 EQYNAV
-52 LREEQDKLKE
+52 
-62 ALKDAGGLKE
+62 A
-72 YKEYIENLKGDLLN
+72 
-86 VTKGTDEW
+86 
-94 IKKSTELTEAQ
+94 TEL
-105 NVLNDLLKDS
+105 V
-115 GGLKEYKQYVD
+115 KEQ
-126 NLKGSLLNLDKT
+126 
-138 SEEYKQKSIELTEAQ
+138 QKLTE
-153 EHLNEVMAIGKN
+153 VMDVAKGK
-165 NGEFLEGSYNYLSK
+165 GEAVEGSYDNLSK
-179 QMSDLKKEWKATGDE
+179 TMSELKKQFKATGDE
-194 AERAR
+194 AERTNLA
-199 LGEQINSINNQ
+199 LKINSINDQ

-225 GNYSQAYE
+225 GNYSAAYE

-238 VIGSLDDVDG
+238 VIGGLDNVDG

-265 QTTAAATAGLKG
+265 QTTAAATEGLKG

-316 EFKSTVT
+316 ELKSTVT

-343 LITPIKTFVE
+343 LITPIKSFIE

-361 IKDVFTGKF
+361 IKDVFTGNF
-370 KKIKE
+370 KNIKE
-375 DAVSAGNAVTNAL
+375 DAVTAGNAINSAL
-388 NNGIQFKANFN
+388 NNGIQFKANYN

-499 VLQKMQDADAEQIN
+499 VLQKMQDADTEQIN

-595 KISEEEGKKQFERV
+595 KLSEEEGKKQFERV
-609 KALETAVAIINTLAA
+609 KALETAVAIINTIAA
-624 GIEAFKGITKASGGW
+624 GIEAFKGTIGKTGW
-639 ALAAAIAQMV
+639 GLAAAIAQMV
-649 ATVGVGM
+649 ATIGVGM

-723 ITNAQGLTRQRE
+723 ISNAQGLTRQRE

>member
-43 EEYNKVQVQ
+43 EQYNKVQVQ

-86 VTKGTDEW
+86 VSKGTDEW

-105 NVLNDLLKDS
+105 NALNDILRDS

-225 GNYSQAYE
+225 GNYSAAYE

-303 VRRAVGVTDDKFQ
+303 VRRAVGVTDEKFQ

-332 VAGVGNSILQF
+332 FVGVGNSILQF
-343 LITPIKTFVE
+343 LITPIKTFIE
-353 VVKGAGTL
+353 AVKGAGTL
-361 IKDVFTGKF
+361 IKDVFTGNF

-375 DAVSAGNAVTNAL
+375 DAVSAGKAVTDAL
-388 NNGIQFKANFN
+388 NNGIEFKANFN

-405 DNLIQNI
+405 DNLIQDI
-412 QDEVKAKQ
+412 QDNLN
-420 KSDSGK
+420 KSDKNSVTVTVK
-426 VEVDINPILNRLEEF
+426 
-441 GLGDID
+441 
-447 MLKLQADRR
+447 LKLKAVDTSNINSDEEDVNLKLR
-456 KEALTKQYQEE
+456 QEE
-467 KALLEKNHIDTS
+467 EKQALKDQEKLNKEYIDIEKDLYS
-479 TLTAEYTQN
+479 ELNSILDQ
-488 MLKADDEYNAA
+488 YN
-499 VLQKMQDADAEQIN
+499 KDYFKKFTEQ
-513 QLLATSLEEEEI
+513 QEEE
-525 LQGLFDDE
+525 
-533 TMMQEARNI
+533 ARI
-542 IAAALDEKR
+542 
-551 KEQEKKDLEERKK
+551 LEERKI

-588 KSQVESG
+588 KSQIETG

-609 KALETAVAIINTLAA
+609 KALETSVAIINTLAA
-624 GIEAFKGITKASGGW
+624 GIEAFKGTLGKRGW

-649 ATVGVGM
+649 ATIGVGM

-669 KSTQVTSVTTPN
+669 KATQVTSVTTPN

-723 ITNAQGLTRQRE
+723 ISNAQGLAKQRE

>member
-35 LLGLEKGT
+35 LLGLQKGT
-43 EEYNKVQVQ
+43 DEYNKVQVQ

-86 VTKGTDEW
+86 VSQGTDEW

-105 NVLNDLLKDS
+105 NVLNDILRDS

-165 NGEFLEGSYNYLSK
+165 NGEFLEGSYDYLSK
-179 QMSDLKKEWKATGDE
+179 QMSELKKEWKATGDA

-238 VIGSLDDVDG
+238 VIGSLGDVDG

-265 QTTAAATAGLKG
+265 ETTAAATAGLKG

-332 VAGVGNSILQF
+332 TVGVGNSILQF
-343 LITPIKTFVE
+343 LITPIKTFIE

-361 IKDVFTGKF
+361 IKDVFTGNF

-388 NNGIQFKANFN
+388 NSGIEFKANFN

-412 QDEVKAKQ
+412 QDNLN
-420 KSDSGK
+420 KSDK
-426 VEVDINPILNRLEEF
+426 NPVTVTVQPKLKEVDTSNLNSGEE
-441 GLGDID
+441 DVN
-447 MLKLQADRR
+447 LKLRQ
-456 KEALTKQYQEE
+456 
-467 KALLEKNHIDTS
+467 
-479 TLTAEYTQN
+479 
-488 MLKADDEYNAA
+488 
-499 VLQKMQDADAEQIN
+499 
-513 QLLATSLEEEEI
+513 EEEEQALKDQERI
-525 LQGLFDDE
+525 NKEYLDIEKDLYSELNSNLDQYNKDYFE
-533 TMMQEARNI
+533 KFKEQQEEEARV
-542 IAAALDEKR
+542 
-551 KEQEKKDLEERKK
+551 LEERRN
-564 NIESFVSSTSDII
+564 NIQSFVSSTSDII

-624 GIEAFKGITKASGGW
+624 GVEAFKGITKASGGW

-649 ATVGVGM
+649 ATIGVGM

-669 KSTQVTSVTTPN
+669 KATQVTSVTTPN

-723 ITNAQGLTRQRE
+723 ISNAQGLTRQRE

>member
-35 LLGLEKGT
+35 LLGLQKGT
-43 EEYNKVQVQ
+43 DEYNKVQVQ

-86 VTKGTDEW
+86 VSQGTDEW

-105 NVLNDLLKDS
+105 NVLNDILRDS

-165 NGEFLEGSYNYLSK
+165 NGEFLEGSYDYLSK
-179 QMSDLKKEWKATGDE
+179 QMSDLKKEWKATGDA

-238 VIGSLDDVDG
+238 VIGSLGDVDG

-265 QTTAAATAGLKG
+265 ETTAAATAGLKG

-332 VAGVGNSILQF
+332 TVGVGNSILQF
-343 LITPIKTFVE
+343 LITPIKTFIE

-361 IKDVFTGKF
+361 IKDVFTGNF

-388 NNGIQFKANFN
+388 NSGIEFKANFN

-412 QDEVKAKQ
+412 QDNLN
-420 KSDSGK
+420 KSDK
-426 VEVDINPILNRLEEF
+426 NPVTVTVQPKLKEVDTSNLNSGEE
-441 GLGDID
+441 DVN
-447 MLKLQADRR
+447 LKLRQ
-456 KEALTKQYQEE
+456 
-467 KALLEKNHIDTS
+467 
-479 TLTAEYTQN
+479 
-488 MLKADDEYNAA
+488 
-499 VLQKMQDADAEQIN
+499 
-513 QLLATSLEEEEI
+513 EEEEQALKDQERI
-525 LQGLFDDE
+525 NKEYLDIEKDLYSELNSNLDQYNKDYFE
-533 TMMQEARNI
+533 KFKEQQEEEARV
-542 IAAALDEKR
+542 
-551 KEQEKKDLEERKK
+551 LEERRN
-564 NIESFVSSTSDII
+564 NIKSFVSSTSDII

-624 GIEAFKGITKASGGW
+624 GVEAFKGITKASGGW

-649 ATVGVGM
+649 ATIGVGM

-723 ITNAQGLTRQRE
+723 ISNAQGLTRQRE

>member
-35 LLGLEKGT
+35 LLGLQKGT
-43 EEYNKVQVQ
+43 DEYNKVQVR

-86 VTKGTDEW
+86 ISKGTDEW

-105 NVLNDLLKDS
+105 NTLNDFLRDS
-115 GGLKEYKQYVD
+115 GGFKEYKQYVD

-138 SEEYKQKSIELTEAQ
+138 SEEYKQKSIELAEAQ
-153 EHLNEVMAIGKN
+153 EHLNEVMVIGKN

-179 QMSDLKKEWKATGDE
+179 QMSDLKKEWKATGDA

-332 VAGVGNSILQF
+332 VVGVGNSILQF
-343 LITPIKTFVE
+343 LITPIKTFIE

-361 IKDVFTGKF
+361 IKDVFTGNF

-388 NNGIQFKANFN
+388 NSGIKFKANFN

-405 DNLIQNI
+405 DNLIQDI
-412 QDEVKAKQ
+412 QDNLN
-420 KSDSGK
+420 KSDK
-426 VEVDINPILNRLEEF
+426 NPVTVTIQPKLKEVDTSNLNSGEDIN
-441 GLGDID
+441 
-447 MLKLQADRR
+447 LKLR
-456 KEALTKQYQEE
+456 QEE
-467 KALLEKNHIDTS
+467 EKQALKDQEKLNKEYIDIEKDLYS
-479 TLTAEYTQN
+479 ELNSNLDQ
-488 MLKADDEYNAA
+488 YN
-499 VLQKMQDADAEQIN
+499 KDYFEKFKEQ
-513 QLLATSLEEEEI
+513 QEEE
-525 LQGLFDDE
+525 
-533 TMMQEARNI
+533 ARV
-542 IAAALDEKR
+542 
-551 KEQEKKDLEERKK
+551 LEERRN
-564 NIESFVSSTSDII
+564 NIKSFVSSTSDII

-588 KSQVESG
+588 KSQIETG
-595 KISEEEGKKQFERV
+595 KISEEEGKKQFEQV

-624 GIEAFKGITKASGGW
+624 GVEAFKGITKASGGW

-649 ATVGVGM
+649 ATIGVGM

>member
-43 EEYNKVQVQ
+43 EQYNKVQVQ

-86 VTKGTDEW
+86 VSKGTDEW
-94 IKKSTELTEAQ
+94 IKKSAELTEAQ
-105 NVLNDLLKDS
+105 NALNDILRDS

-126 NLKGSLLNLDKT
+126 SLKGSLLNLDKT

-165 NGEFLEGSYNYLSK
+165 NGELLEGSYNYLSK

-233 EAFKT
+233 EAFKA
-238 VIGSLDDVDG
+238 VIGGLDDVDG

-303 VRRAVGVTDDKFQ
+303 VRRAVGVTDEKFQ

-332 VAGVGNSILQF
+332 VVGVGNSILQF
-343 LITPIKTFVE
+343 LITPIKTFIE

-361 IKDVFTGKF
+361 IKDVFTGNF

-375 DAVSAGNAVTNAL
+375 DAVSAGNAVTDAL
-388 NNGIQFKANFN
+388 NNGIKLKANFN

-412 QDEVKAKQ
+412 QDNLN
-420 KSDSGK
+420 KSDK
-426 VEVDINPILNRLEEF
+426 NPVTVTVQPKLKEVDTSNLNSGEE
-441 GLGDID
+441 DVN
-447 MLKLQADRR
+447 LKLR
-456 KEALTKQYQEE
+456 QEE
-467 KALLEKNHIDTS
+467 EKQALKDQEKINK
-479 TLTAEYTQN
+479 EYLDIEKDLYSELNANLDQ
-488 MLKADDEYNAA
+488 YN
-499 VLQKMQDADAEQIN
+499 KDYFKKFTEQ
-513 QLLATSLEEEEI
+513 QEEE
-525 LQGLFDDE
+525 
-533 TMMQEARNI
+533 ARV
-542 IAAALDEKR
+542 
-551 KEQEKKDLEERKK
+551 LEERKN
-564 NIESFVSSTSDII
+564 NIKSFVSSTSDII

-588 KSQVESG
+588 KSQIETG
-595 KISEEEGKKQFERV
+595 KISEEEGKKQFEQV

-624 GIEAFKGITKASGGW
+624 GIEAFKGTIGKTGW
-639 ALAAAIAQMV
+639 GLAAAIAQMV

-669 KSTQVTSVTTPN
+669 KATQVTSVTTPN

-723 ITNAQGLTRQRE
+723 ISNAQGLTRQRE

>member
-1 MAENIETKVLSVDV
+1 MAENIETKVLSIDV

-43 EEYNKVQVQ
+43 EQYNKVQVQ

-86 VTKGTDEW
+86 VSKGTDEW
-94 IKKSTELTEAQ
+94 IKKSAELTEAQ
-105 NVLNDLLKDS
+105 NALNDILRDS

-165 NGEFLEGSYNYLSK
+165 NGELLEGSYNYLSK

-233 EAFKT
+233 EAFKA
-238 VIGSLDDVDG
+238 VIGGLDNVDG

-303 VRRAVGVTDDKFQ
+303 VRRAIGITDEKFQ

-332 VAGVGNSILQF
+332 VVGVGNSILQF
-343 LITPIKTFVE
+343 LITPIKTFIE
-353 VVKGAGTL
+353 AVKGAGTL
-361 IKDVFTGKF
+361 IKDVFTGNF

-375 DAVSAGNAVTNAL
+375 DAVSAGKAVTDAL
-388 NNGIQFKANFN
+388 NSGIEFKANFN

-412 QDEVKAKQ
+412 QDNIN
-420 KSDSGK
+420 KSDK
-426 VEVDINPILNRLEEF
+426 NPVTVTVQPKLKEVDTSNLNSGEE
-441 GLGDID
+441 DVN
-447 MLKLQADRR
+447 LKLR
-456 KEALTKQYQEE
+456 QEE
-467 KALLEKNHIDTS
+467 EKQALKDQEKINK
-479 TLTAEYTQN
+479 EYLYIEEDLYSELNAILDQ
-488 MLKADDEYNAA
+488 YN
-499 VLQKMQDADAEQIN
+499 KDYFKKFTEQ
-513 QLLATSLEEEEI
+513 QEEE
-525 LQGLFDDE
+525 
-533 TMMQEARNI
+533 ARV
-542 IAAALDEKR
+542 
-551 KEQEKKDLEERKK
+551 LEERKN
-564 NIESFVSSTSDII
+564 NIKSFVSSTSDII

-588 KSQVESG
+588 KSQIETG

-624 GIEAFKGITKASGGW
+624 GIEAFKGTIGKTGW
-639 ALAAAIAQMV
+639 GLAAAIAQMV

-669 KSTQVTSVTTPN
+669 NSTQVTSVTTPN

-723 ITNAQGLTRQRE
+723 ISNAQGLTRQRE

>member
-35 LLGLEKGT
+35 LLGLQKGT
-43 EEYNKVQVQ
+43 DEYNKVQVQ

-62 ALKDAGGLKE
+62 VLKDAGGLKE

-86 VTKGTDEW
+86 VSKGTDEW

-105 NVLNDLLKDS
+105 NVLNDILKDS

-165 NGEFLEGSYNYLSK
+165 NGESLEGSYNYLSK
-179 QMSDLKKEWKATGDE
+179 QMSDLKKEWKATGDV

-303 VRRAVGVTDDKFQ
+303 VRRAVGITDDKFQ

-332 VAGVGNSILQF
+332 FVGVGNSILQF
-343 LITPIKTFVE
+343 LITPIKTFIE

-361 IKDVFTGKF
+361 IKDVFTGNF

-375 DAVSAGNAVTNAL
+375 DAVSAGKAVTNAL
-388 NNGIQFKANFN
+388 NDGIKFKANFN

-412 QDEVKAKQ
+412 QDNLN
-420 KSDSGK
+420 KSDK
-426 VEVDINPILNRLEEF
+426 NPVTVTVQPKLKEVDTSNLNSNEE
-441 GLGDID
+441 DVN
-447 MLKLQADRR
+447 LKLR
-456 KEALTKQYQEE
+456 
-467 KALLEKNHIDTS
+467 
-479 TLTAEYTQN
+479 
-488 MLKADDEYNAA
+488 
-499 VLQKMQDADAEQIN
+499 QK
-513 QLLATSLEEEEI
+513 EEEQALKDQERI
-525 LQGLFDDE
+525 NKEYLDIEKDFYSELNANIDQYNKDYFKKFKE
-533 TMMQEARNI
+533 QKEEEARV
-542 IAAALDEKR
+542 
-551 KEQEKKDLEERKK
+551 LEERRN
-564 NIESFVSSTSDII
+564 NIKSFVSSTSDII

-588 KSQVESG
+588 KSQIETG
-595 KISEEEGKKQFERV
+595 KISEEEGKKQFEQV

-624 GIEAFKGITKASGGW
+624 GVEAFKGITKASGGW
-639 ALAAAIAQMV
+639 GLAAAIAQMA
-649 ATVGVGM
+649 ATIGVGM

-681 LGSIVNEYQPQ
+681 LGSIINEYQPQ

-723 ITNAQGLTRQRE
+723 ISNAQGLTRQRE

>member
-1 MAENIETKVLSVDV
+1 MAENIKTKVLTVDV
-15 GGAITNIKEYKKHI
+15 GGAITNIKEYKQHI

-43 EEYNKVQVQ
+43 EQYNAV
-52 LREEQDKLKE
+52 
-62 ALKDAGGLKE
+62 A
-72 YKEYIENLKGDLLN
+72 
-86 VTKGTDEW
+86 
-94 IKKSTELTEAQ
+94 TEL
-105 NVLNDLLKDS
+105 V
-115 GGLKEYKQYVD
+115 KEQ
-126 NLKGSLLNLDKT
+126 
-138 SEEYKQKSIELTEAQ
+138 QKLTE
-153 EHLNEVMAIGKN
+153 VMDVAKGK
-165 NGEFLEGSYNYLSK
+165 GEAVEGSYDNLSK
-179 QMSDLKKEWKATGDE
+179 TMSELKKQFKATGDE
-194 AERAR
+194 AERAN
-199 LGEQINSINNQ
+199 LALKINDINNQ

-238 VIGSLDDVDG
+238 VIGSLDNVDG

-265 QTTAAATAGLKG
+265 QTTTAATAGLKG

-303 VRRAVGVTDDKFQ
+303 VRRAVGVTDEKFQ

-323 GVLKTIVAG
+323 GVFKTIVSGA
-332 VAGVGNSILQF
+332 VGVGNSVLQF
-343 LITPIKTFVE
+343 LITPIKTFIE

-361 IKDVFTGKF
+361 IKDVFTGNF

-375 DAVSAGNAVTNAL
+375 DAASAGKAVTDAL
-388 NNGIQFKANFN
+388 NSGIEFKANFN

-479 TLTAEYTQN
+479 TLTAEYTKN

-499 VLQKMQDADAEQIN
+499 VLQKMQDADTEQIN

-588 KSQVESG
+588 KSQIETG
-595 KISEEEGKKQFERV
+595 KISEEEGKKQFEQV

-624 GIEAFKGITKASGGW
+624 GIEAFKGVTKATGGW
-639 ALAAAIAQMV
+639 GLAAAIAQMV
-649 ATVGVGM
+649 AVIGTGM

-723 ITNAQGLTRQRE
+723 ISNAQGLTRQRE

>member
-62 ALKDAGGLKE
+62 TLKDAGGLKE

-86 VTKGTDEW
+86 VSKGTDEW

-126 NLKGSLLNLDKT
+126 SLKGSLLNLDKT

-165 NGEFLEGSYNYLSK
+165 NGEFLEGSYDYLSK
-179 QMSDLKKEWKATGDE
+179 QMSELKKEWKATGDA

-225 GNYSQAYE
+225 GNYSAAYE

-303 VRRAVGVTDDKFQ
+303 VRRAVGVTDEKFQ

-332 VAGVGNSILQF
+332 FVGVGNSILQF
-343 LITPIKTFVE
+343 LITPIKTFIE

-361 IKDVFTGKF
+361 IKDVFTGNF

-375 DAVSAGNAVTNAL
+375 DAVSAGKAVTDAL
-388 NNGIQFKANFN
+388 NSGIEFKANFN

-405 DNLIQNI
+405 DNLIQDI
-412 QDEVKAKQ
+412 QDNLN
-420 KSDSGK
+420 KSDK
-426 VEVDINPILNRLEEF
+426 NPVTVTVQPKLKEVDTSNLNSDEE
-441 GLGDID
+441 DVN
-447 MLKLQADRR
+447 LKLRQKEEEQALKDQERIN
-456 KEALTKQYQEE
+456 KEYLDIEKDLYSELNANLDQYNKDYFKKFTEQQEE
-467 KALLEKNHIDTS
+467 
-479 TLTAEYTQN
+479 
-488 MLKADDEYNAA
+488 
-499 VLQKMQDADAEQIN
+499 
-513 QLLATSLEEEEI
+513 
-525 LQGLFDDE
+525 
-533 TMMQEARNI
+533 EARV
-542 IAAALDEKR
+542 
-551 KEQEKKDLEERKK
+551 LEERKN
-564 NIESFVSSTSDII
+564 NIQSFVSSTSDII

-595 KISEEEGKKQFERV
+595 KLSEEEGKKQFERV

-624 GIEAFKGITKASGGW
+624 GIEAFKGTIGKTGW
-639 ALAAAIAQMV
+639 GLAAAIAQMV

-723 ITNAQGLTRQRE
+723 ISNAQGLTRQRE

>member
-35 LLGLEKGT
+35 LLGLQKGT
-43 EEYNKVQVQ
+43 DEYNKVQVQ

-86 VTKGTDEW
+86 VSQGTDEW

-105 NVLNDLLKDS
+105 NVLNDILRDS

-165 NGEFLEGSYNYLSK
+165 NGEFLEGSYDYLSK
-179 QMSDLKKEWKATGDE
+179 QMSDLKKEWKATGDV

-238 VIGSLDDVDG
+238 VIGSLGDVDG

-265 QTTAAATAGLKG
+265 ETTAAATAGLKG

-332 VAGVGNSILQF
+332 TVGVGNSILQF
-343 LITPIKTFVE
+343 LITPIKTFIE

-361 IKDVFTGKF
+361 IKDVFTGNF

-388 NNGIQFKANFN
+388 NSGIEFKANFN

-412 QDEVKAKQ
+412 QDNLN
-420 KSDSGK
+420 KSDK
-426 VEVDINPILNRLEEF
+426 NPVTVTVQPKLKEVDTSNLNSGEE
-441 GLGDID
+441 DVN
-447 MLKLQADRR
+447 LKLRQ
-456 KEALTKQYQEE
+456 
-467 KALLEKNHIDTS
+467 
-479 TLTAEYTQN
+479 
-488 MLKADDEYNAA
+488 
-499 VLQKMQDADAEQIN
+499 
-513 QLLATSLEEEEI
+513 EEEEQALKDQERI
-525 LQGLFDDE
+525 NKEYLDIEKDLYSELNSNLDQYNKDYFE
-533 TMMQEARNI
+533 KFKEQQEEEARV
-542 IAAALDEKR
+542 
-551 KEQEKKDLEERKK
+551 LEERRN
-564 NIESFVSSTSDII
+564 NIKSFVSSTSDII

-624 GIEAFKGITKASGGW
+624 GVEAFKGITKASGGW

-649 ATVGVGM
+649 ATIGVGM

-723 ITNAQGLTRQRE
+723 ISNAQGLTRQRE

>member
-15 GGAITNIKEYKKHI
+15 GGAITNIKEYKQHI
-29 EELKGT
+29 DSLKGT

-43 EEYNKVQVQ
+43 EQYNAV
-52 LREEQDKLKE
+52 
-62 ALKDAGGLKE
+62 A
-72 YKEYIENLKGDLLN
+72 
-86 VTKGTDEW
+86 
-94 IKKSTELTEAQ
+94 TEL
-105 NVLNDLLKDS
+105 V
-115 GGLKEYKQYVD
+115 KEQ
-126 NLKGSLLNLDKT
+126 
-138 SEEYKQKSIELTEAQ
+138 QKLTE
-153 EHLNEVMAIGKN
+153 VMDVAKGK
-165 NGEFLEGSYNYLSK
+165 GEAVEGSYDNLSK
-179 QMSDLKKEWKATGDE
+179 TMSELKKQFKATGDE
-194 AERAR
+194 AERAN
-199 LGEQINSINNQ
+199 LALKINDINNQ

-332 VAGVGNSILQF
+332 VVGVGNSILQF
-343 LITPIKTFVE
+343 LITPIKTFIE

-361 IKDVFTGKF
+361 IKDVFTGNF

-388 NNGIQFKANFN
+388 NSGIKFKANFN

-405 DNLIQNI
+405 DNLIQDI
-412 QDEVKAKQ
+412 QDNLN
-420 KSDSGK
+420 KSDK
-426 VEVDINPILNRLEEF
+426 NPVTVTVQPKLKEVDTSNLNSGEDIN
-441 GLGDID
+441 
-447 MLKLQADRR
+447 LKLR
-456 KEALTKQYQEE
+456 QEE
-467 KALLEKNHIDTS
+467 EKQALKDQERLNKEYIDIEKDLYSELNSNLD
-479 TLTAEYTQN
+479 Q
-488 MLKADDEYNAA
+488 YN
-499 VLQKMQDADAEQIN
+499 KDYFEKFKEQ
-513 QLLATSLEEEEI
+513 QEEE
-525 LQGLFDDE
+525 
-533 TMMQEARNI
+533 ARV
-542 IAAALDEKR
+542 
-551 KEQEKKDLEERKK
+551 LEERRN
-564 NIESFVSSTSDII
+564 NIKSFVSSTSDII

-588 KSQVESG
+588 KSQIETG
-595 KISEEEGKKQFERV
+595 KISEEEGKKQFEQV

-624 GIEAFKGITKASGGW
+624 GVEAFKGITKASGGW

-649 ATVGVGM
+649 ATIGVGM

>member
-15 GGAITNIKEYKKHI
+15 GGAITNIKEYKQHI
-29 EELKGT
+29 DSLKGT

-43 EEYNKVQVQ
+43 EQYNAV
-52 LREEQDKLKE
+52 
-62 ALKDAGGLKE
+62 A
-72 YKEYIENLKGDLLN
+72 
-86 VTKGTDEW
+86 
-94 IKKSTELTEAQ
+94 TEL
-105 NVLNDLLKDS
+105 V
-115 GGLKEYKQYVD
+115 KEQ
-126 NLKGSLLNLDKT
+126 
-138 SEEYKQKSIELTEAQ
+138 QKLTE
-153 EHLNEVMAIGKN
+153 VMDVAKGK
-165 NGEFLEGSYNYLSK
+165 GEAVEGSYDNLSK
-179 QMSDLKKEWKATGDE
+179 TMSELKKQFKATGDE
-194 AERAR
+194 AERAN
-199 LGEQINSINNQ
+199 LALKINDINNQ

-238 VIGSLDDVDG
+238 VIGSLDNVDG

-332 VAGVGNSILQF
+332 VVGVGNSILQF
-343 LITPIKTFVE
+343 LITPIKTFIE

-361 IKDVFTGKF
+361 IKDVFTGNF

-388 NNGIQFKANFN
+388 NSGIKFKANFN

-405 DNLIQNI
+405 DNLIQDI
-412 QDEVKAKQ
+412 QDNLN
-420 KSDSGK
+420 KSDK
-426 VEVDINPILNRLEEF
+426 NPVTVTVQPKLKEVDTSNLNSGEDIN
-441 GLGDID
+441 
-447 MLKLQADRR
+447 LKLR
-456 KEALTKQYQEE
+456 QEE
-467 KALLEKNHIDTS
+467 EKQALKDQERINKEYIDIEKDLYSELNSNLD
-479 TLTAEYTQN
+479 Q
-488 MLKADDEYNAA
+488 YN
-499 VLQKMQDADAEQIN
+499 KDYFEKFKEQ
-513 QLLATSLEEEEI
+513 QEEE
-525 LQGLFDDE
+525 
-533 TMMQEARNI
+533 ARV
-542 IAAALDEKR
+542 
-551 KEQEKKDLEERKK
+551 LEERRN
-564 NIESFVSSTSDII
+564 NIKSFVSSTSDII

-588 KSQVESG
+588 KSQIETG
-595 KISEEEGKKQFERV
+595 KLSEEEGKKQFEQV

-624 GIEAFKGITKASGGW
+624 GVEAFKGITKASGGW

-649 ATVGVGM
+649 ATIGVGM

-681 LGSIVNEYQPQ
+681 LGSIINEYQPQ

>member
-43 EEYNKVQVQ
+43 EQYNKVQVQ

-86 VTKGTDEW
+86 VSKGTDEW
-94 IKKSTELTEAQ
+94 IKKSAELTEAQ
-105 NVLNDLLKDS
+105 NTLNDILRDS

-179 QMSDLKKEWKATGDE
+179 QMSDLKKEWKATGDA

-225 GNYSQAYE
+225 GNYSAAYE

-303 VRRAVGVTDDKFQ
+303 VRRAVGVTDEKFQ
-316 EFKSTVT
+316 ELKSTVT
-323 GVLKTIVAG
+323 GVFKTIVAG
-332 VAGVGNSILQF
+332 AVGVGNSVFQF
-343 LITPIKTFVE
+343 LITPFKTFIE
-353 VVKGAGTL
+353 VVEGAGTL
-361 IKDVFTGKF
+361 LKDIFTGRF

-375 DAVSAGNAVTNAL
+375 DAVDAVNAVTNAL

-405 DNLIQNI
+405 DNLIQDI
-412 QDEVKAKQ
+412 QDNLN
-420 KSDSGK
+420 KSDKNSVTVTVK
-426 VEVDINPILNRLEEF
+426 
-441 GLGDID
+441 
-447 MLKLQADRR
+447 LKLKAVDTSNLNSDEEDVNLKLR
-456 KEALTKQYQEE
+456 QEE
-467 KALLEKNHIDTS
+467 EKQALKDQEKINKEYIDIEKDLYS
-479 TLTAEYTQN
+479 ELNAILDQ
-488 MLKADDEYNAA
+488 YN
-499 VLQKMQDADAEQIN
+499 KDYFKKFTEQ
-513 QLLATSLEEEEI
+513 QEEE
-525 LQGLFDDE
+525 
-533 TMMQEARNI
+533 ARV
-542 IAAALDEKR
+542 
-551 KEQEKKDLEERKK
+551 LEERKI
-564 NIESFVSSTSDII
+564 NIESFVSSTYDII

-588 KSQVESG
+588 KSQIETG

-624 GIEAFKGITKASGGW
+624 GIEAFKGTIGKTGW
-639 ALAAAIAQMV
+639 GLAAAIAQMV
-649 ATVGVGM
+649 ATIGVGM

-669 KSTQVTSVTTPN
+669 KATQVTSVTTPN

-723 ITNAQGLTRQRE
+723 ISNAQGLTRQRE

>member
-15 GGAITNIKEYKKHI
+15 GGAITNIKEYKQHI
-29 EELKGT
+29 DSLKGT

-43 EEYNKVQVQ
+43 EQYNAV
-52 LREEQDKLKE
+52 
-62 ALKDAGGLKE
+62 A
-72 YKEYIENLKGDLLN
+72 
-86 VTKGTDEW
+86 
-94 IKKSTELTEAQ
+94 TEL
-105 NVLNDLLKDS
+105 V
-115 GGLKEYKQYVD
+115 KEQ
-126 NLKGSLLNLDKT
+126 
-138 SEEYKQKSIELTEAQ
+138 QKLTE
-153 EHLNEVMAIGKN
+153 VMDVAKGK
-165 NGEFLEGSYNYLSK
+165 GEAVEGSYDNLSK
-179 QMSDLKKEWKATGDE
+179 TMSELKKQFKATGDE
-194 AERAR
+194 AERAN
-199 LGEQINSINNQ
+199 LALKINDINNQ

-265 QTTAAATAGLKG
+265 QTTAAATEGLKG
-277 IKKAIATTGIG
+277 IKKVIATTGIG

-332 VAGVGNSILQF
+332 VVGVGNSILQF
-343 LITPIKTFVE
+343 LITPIKTFIE

-361 IKDVFTGKF
+361 IKDVFTGNF

-388 NNGIQFKANFN
+388 NSGIKFKANFN

-405 DNLIQNI
+405 DNLIQDI
-412 QDEVKAKQ
+412 QDNLN
-420 KSDSGK
+420 KSDK
-426 VEVDINPILNRLEEF
+426 NPVTVTVQPKLKEVDTSNLNSDEE
-441 GLGDID
+441 DVN
-447 MLKLQADRR
+447 LKLR
-456 KEALTKQYQEE
+456 QEE
-467 KALLEKNHIDTS
+467 EKQALKDQEKLNKEYIDIEKDLYS
-479 TLTAEYTQN
+479 ELNANLDQ
-488 MLKADDEYNAA
+488 YN
-499 VLQKMQDADAEQIN
+499 KDYFKKFTEQ
-513 QLLATSLEEEEI
+513 QEEE
-525 LQGLFDDE
+525 
-533 TMMQEARNI
+533 ARV
-542 IAAALDEKR
+542 
-551 KEQEKKDLEERKK
+551 LEERRN
-564 NIESFVSSTSDII
+564 NIKSFVSSTSDII

-588 KSQVESG
+588 KSQIEAG
-595 KISEEEGKKQFERV
+595 KLSEEEGKKQFEQV

-624 GIEAFKGITKASGGW
+624 GVEAFKGITKATGGW

-649 ATVGVGM
+649 AVIGTGM

-692 YVSNITNNTELDN
+692 YVSNITNTTELDN

-723 ITNAQGLTRQRE
+723 ISNAQGLARQRE

>member
-35 LLGLEKGT
+35 LLGLQKGT
-43 EEYNKVQVQ
+43 DEYNKVQVR

-86 VTKGTDEW
+86 ISKGTDEW

-105 NVLNDLLKDS
+105 NTLNDFLRDS
-115 GGLKEYKQYVD
+115 GGFKEYKQYVD

-138 SEEYKQKSIELTEAQ
+138 SEEYKQKSIELAEAQ
-153 EHLNEVMAIGKN
+153 EHLNEVMVIGKN

-179 QMSDLKKEWKATGDE
+179 QMSDLKKEWKATGDA

-332 VAGVGNSILQF
+332 VVGVGNSILQF
-343 LITPIKTFVE
+343 LITPIKTFIE

-361 IKDVFTGKF
+361 IKDVFTGNF

-388 NNGIQFKANFN
+388 NSGIKFKANFN

-405 DNLIQNI
+405 DNLIQDI
-412 QDEVKAKQ
+412 QENLN
-420 KSDSGK
+420 KSDK
-426 VEVDINPILNRLEEF
+426 NPVTVTVQPKLKEVDTSNLNSGEDIN
-441 GLGDID
+441 
-447 MLKLQADRR
+447 LKLR
-456 KEALTKQYQEE
+456 QEE
-467 KALLEKNHIDTS
+467 EKQALKDQEKLNKEYIDIEKDLYS
-479 TLTAEYTQN
+479 ELNSNLDQ
-488 MLKADDEYNAA
+488 YN
-499 VLQKMQDADAEQIN
+499 KDYFEKFKEQ
-513 QLLATSLEEEEI
+513 QEEE
-525 LQGLFDDE
+525 
-533 TMMQEARNI
+533 ARV
-542 IAAALDEKR
+542 
-551 KEQEKKDLEERKK
+551 LEERRN
-564 NIESFVSSTSDII
+564 NIKSFVSSTSDII

-588 KSQVESG
+588 KSQIETG
-595 KISEEEGKKQFERV
+595 KISEEEGKKQFEQV

-624 GIEAFKGITKASGGW
+624 GVEAFKGITKASGGW

-649 ATVGVGM
+649 ATIGVGM

-669 KSTQVTSVTTPN
+669 KATQVTSVTTPN

>member
-43 EEYNKVQVQ
+43 EQYNKVQVQ

-86 VTKGTDEW
+86 VSKGTDEW

-105 NVLNDLLKDS
+105 NTLNDILRDS

-138 SEEYKQKSIELTEAQ
+138 SEEYKQKSIELTAAQ

-179 QMSDLKKEWKATGDE
+179 QMSDLKKEWKATGDA

-303 VRRAVGVTDDKFQ
+303 VRRAVGVTDEKFQ

-332 VAGVGNSILQF
+332 AVGVGNSILQF
-343 LITPIKTFVE
+343 LITPIKTFIE

-361 IKDVFTGKF
+361 IKDVFTGNF

-405 DNLIQNI
+405 DNLIQDI
-412 QDEVKAKQ
+412 QGNLN
-420 KSDSGK
+420 KSDKNSVTITVK
-426 VEVDINPILNRLEEF
+426 
-441 GLGDID
+441 
-447 MLKLQADRR
+447 LKLKAVDTSNLNSDEEDVNLKLR
-456 KEALTKQYQEE
+456 QEE
-467 KALLEKNHIDTS
+467 EKQALKDQEKLNKEYIDIEKDLYS
-479 TLTAEYTQN
+479 ELNSILDQ
-488 MLKADDEYNAA
+488 YN
-499 VLQKMQDADAEQIN
+499 KDYFKKFTEQ
-513 QLLATSLEEEEI
+513 QEEE
-525 LQGLFDDE
+525 
-533 TMMQEARNI
+533 ARI
-542 IAAALDEKR
+542 
-551 KEQEKKDLEERKK
+551 LEERKI
-564 NIESFVSSTSDII
+564 NIKSFVSSTSDII

-588 KSQVESG
+588 KSQIETG
-595 KISEEEGKKQFERV
+595 KISEEEGKKQFEQV

-624 GIEAFKGITKASGGW
+624 GIEAFKGTIGKTGW
-639 ALAAAIAQMV
+639 GLAAAIAQMV
-649 ATVGVGM
+649 ATIGVGM

-669 KSTQVTSVTTPN
+669 KATQVTSVTTPN

-723 ITNAQGLTRQRE
+723 ISNAQGLTRQRE

>member
-86 VTKGTDEW
+86 VSKGTDEW
-94 IKKSTELTEAQ
+94 IKKSAELTEAQ
-105 NVLNDLLKDS
+105 NALNDILRDS

-126 NLKGSLLNLDKT
+126 SLKGSLLNLDKT

-165 NGEFLEGSYNYLSK
+165 NGELLEGSYNYLSK

-303 VRRAVGVTDDKFQ
+303 VRRAVGVTDEKFQ

-332 VAGVGNSILQF
+332 VVGVGNSILQF
-343 LITPIKTFVE
+343 LITPIKTFIE

-361 IKDVFTGKF
+361 IKDVFTGNF

-388 NNGIQFKANFN
+388 NSGIEFKANFN

-412 QDEVKAKQ
+412 QDNIN
-420 KSDSGK
+420 KSDK
-426 VEVDINPILNRLEEF
+426 NPVTVTVQPKLKEVDTSNLNSGEEDIN
-441 GLGDID
+441 
-447 MLKLQADRR
+447 LKLR
-456 KEALTKQYQEE
+456 QEE
-467 KALLEKNHIDTS
+467 EKQALKDQEKINK
-479 TLTAEYTQN
+479 EYLDIEKDLYSELNANLDQ
-488 MLKADDEYNAA
+488 YN
-499 VLQKMQDADAEQIN
+499 KDYFKKFTEQ
-513 QLLATSLEEEEI
+513 QEEE
-525 LQGLFDDE
+525 
-533 TMMQEARNI
+533 ARV
-542 IAAALDEKR
+542 
-551 KEQEKKDLEERKK
+551 LEERKN
-564 NIESFVSSTSDII
+564 NIKSFVSSTSDII

-588 KSQVESG
+588 KSQIETG
-595 KISEEEGKKQFERV
+595 KISEEEGKKQFEQV

-624 GIEAFKGITKASGGW
+624 GIEAFKGTIGKTGW
-639 ALAAAIAQMV
+639 GLAAAIAQMV

-723 ITNAQGLTRQRE
+723 ISNAQGLTRQRE

>member
-15 GGAITNIKEYKKHI
+15 GGAITNIKEYKQHI
-29 EELKGT
+29 DSLKGT

-43 EEYNKVQVQ
+43 EQYNAV
-52 LREEQDKLKE
+52 
-62 ALKDAGGLKE
+62 A
-72 YKEYIENLKGDLLN
+72 
-86 VTKGTDEW
+86 
-94 IKKSTELTEAQ
+94 TEL
-105 NVLNDLLKDS
+105 V
-115 GGLKEYKQYVD
+115 KEQ
-126 NLKGSLLNLDKT
+126 
-138 SEEYKQKSIELTEAQ
+138 QKLTE
-153 EHLNEVMAIGKN
+153 VMDVAKGK
-165 NGEFLEGSYNYLSK
+165 GEAVEGSYDNLSK
-179 QMSDLKKEWKATGDE
+179 TMSELKKQFKATGDE
-194 AERAR
+194 AERAN
-199 LGEQINSINNQ
+199 LALKINDINNQ

-303 VRRAVGVTDDKFQ
+303 VRRAVGITDDKFQ

-332 VAGVGNSILQF
+332 AVGVGNSVFQF
-343 LITPIKTFVE
+343 LITPFKTFIE
-353 VVKGAGTL
+353 VVEGAGTL
-361 IKDVFTGKF
+361 LKDIFTGRF

-375 DAVSAGNAVTNAL
+375 DAVDAVNAVKTAL
-388 NNGIQFKANFN
+388 NNGLDFKANFN

-412 QDEVKAKQ
+412 QDNLN
-420 KSDSGK
+420 KSDK
-426 VEVDINPILNRLEEF
+426 NPVTVTVQPKLKEVDTSNLNSNDE
-441 GLGDID
+441 DVN
-447 MLKLQADRR
+447 LKLRQKEEEQALKDQERIN
-456 KEALTKQYQEE
+456 KEYLDIEKDFYSELNANIDQYNKDYFKKFKEQQEE
-467 KALLEKNHIDTS
+467 
-479 TLTAEYTQN
+479 
-488 MLKADDEYNAA
+488 
-499 VLQKMQDADAEQIN
+499 
-513 QLLATSLEEEEI
+513 
-525 LQGLFDDE
+525 
-533 TMMQEARNI
+533 EARV
-542 IAAALDEKR
+542 
-551 KEQEKKDLEERKK
+551 LEERRN
-564 NIESFVSSTSDII
+564 NIKSFVSSTSDII

-588 KSQVESG
+588 KSQIETG
-595 KISEEEGKKQFERV
+595 KISEEEGKKQFEQV

-624 GIEAFKGITKASGGW
+624 GVEAFKGITKASGGW

-649 ATVGVGM
+649 ATIGVGM

-669 KSTQVTSVTTPN
+669 KATQVTSVTTPN

-723 ITNAQGLTRQRE
+723 ISNAQGLTRQRE

>member
-15 GGAITNIKEYKKHI
+15 GGATTNINEYKKHI

-86 VTKGTDEW
+86 VSKGTDEW

-105 NVLNDLLKDS
+105 NALNDILRDS

-165 NGEFLEGSYNYLSK
+165 NGELLEGSYDYLSK

-233 EAFKT
+233 EAFKA
-238 VIGSLDDVDG
+238 VIGGLDDVDG

-303 VRRAVGVTDDKFQ
+303 VRRAIGVTDEKFQ

-332 VAGVGNSILQF
+332 VVGVGNSILQF
-343 LITPIKTFVE
+343 LITPIKTFIE

-361 IKDVFTGKF
+361 IKDVFTGNF

-375 DAVSAGNAVTNAL
+375 DAVIAGNAVTDAL
-388 NNGIQFKANFN
+388 NNGIKLKANFN

-412 QDEVKAKQ
+412 QDNIN
-420 KSDSGK
+420 KSEK
-426 VEVDINPILNRLEEF
+426 NPVTVTVQPKLKEVDTSNLNSGEEDIN
-441 GLGDID
+441 
-447 MLKLQADRR
+447 LKLRQKEEEQALKDQERIN
-456 KEALTKQYQEE
+456 KEYLDIEKDLYSELNANLDQYNKDYFKKFTEQQEE
-467 KALLEKNHIDTS
+467 
-479 TLTAEYTQN
+479 
-488 MLKADDEYNAA
+488 
-499 VLQKMQDADAEQIN
+499 
-513 QLLATSLEEEEI
+513 
-525 LQGLFDDE
+525 
-533 TMMQEARNI
+533 EARV
-542 IAAALDEKR
+542 
-551 KEQEKKDLEERKK
+551 LEERKN
-564 NIESFVSSTSDII
+564 NIKSFVSSTSDII

-588 KSQVESG
+588 KSQIETG
-595 KISEEEGKKQFERV
+595 KISEEEGKKQFEQV

-624 GIEAFKGITKASGGW
+624 GIEAFKGTIGKTGW
-639 ALAAAIAQMV
+639 GLAAAIAQMV
-649 ATVGVGM
+649 ATVTVGM

-711 KNPIKAYVVESD
+711 KNPIKAFVVESD